1 MADLRDV
8 EYEVEEANQAE
19 SQDYV
24 FNAVEFTAEYIHLRN
39 CLLDLDSSDLSF
51 RERFWSRG
59 YWSREH
65 ASVTSVAYSLV
76 IELNF

>member
-59 YWSREH
+59 Y
-65 ASVTSVAYSLV
+65 
-76 IELNF
+76 